1 MTEQKSLTFDQL
13 RSLFDMRPQEDGE
26 GTLIRQNLND
36 GNSTAIV
43 ALSGGDH
50 FSALHRLHATEVY
63 HFYGGAAREFLLLHP
78 DGRVTAPVLG
88 PDYVA
93 GQQPQLVVPAGVWQ
107 GSRSTREWSLTG
119 ATMAPGFRSDGFDMG
134 DAAALSAEYPEAA
147 ERIQQLVH
155 PDS

>member
-36 GNSTAIV
+36 GSSTAIV

-50 FSALHRLHATEVY
+50 FSALHRLHETEVY

-93 GQQPQLVVPAGVWQ
+93 GHQAIPARRCVARKPQYRGMVVD
-107 GSRSTREWSLTG
+107 RSHDGPRL
-119 ATMAPGFRSDGFDMG
+119 PIRRFRHGRCRR
-134 DAAALSAEYPEAA
+134 AESAEYPEAA